1 MNKYEK
7 LINELKLKHIKFD
20 KGLTDEEI
28 VKIEKTYDIYFPK
41 SLREMYQIALPV
53 SKSFYNW
60 RDFNETNIKS
70 IQKSLNWP
78 LEGVLFD
85 IEENVFWDSSWGDK
99 PTELSEAKQ
108 KCINEM
114 QKVPK
119 LIPIYGHRYIPVV
132 NGVDNPPVFSVYQT
146 DVIYYGI
153 DLENYFRIEFDF
165 LKWDVINEAIDK
177 DEIALIPF
185 WSQFCY
191 YY

>member
-7 LINELKLKHIKFD
+7 LINDLKLKHIKFD

-60 RDFNETNIKS
+60 RDFNESNINN
-70 IQKSLNWP
+70 IQDMLNRP

-85 IEENVFWDSSWGDK
+85 IEENVFWDSSWGEK
-99 PTELSEAKQ
+99 PTELSETKQ

-132 NGVDNPPVFSVYQT
+132 NGVDNPPIRRMSYT
-146 DVIYYGI
+146 M
-153 DLENYFRIEFDF
+153 E
-165 LKWDVINEAIDK
+165 
-177 DEIALIPF
+177 LI
-185 WSQFCY
+185 
-191 YY
+191 